1 MQYRRLG
8 RTGLKISEV
17 CLGTMTFGTAGWG
30 IEEEQAKS
38 IVDLALEA
46 GVNALDTANS
56 YAGGR
61 SEEMLGRLLKGR
73 RDKLIVATKVFN
85 PMGPDI
91 NDSGTSR
98 WHIMHAVEASLRRLQ
113 TDYIDLYQI
122 HHVDQETPTE
132 ERLRALDDLVRQGKV
147 RYIGVSNEYAWRLCD
162 ALWIS
167 ESQHLARYESLQP
180 QYNLLTRDIEEE
192 VLPLCRDKR
201 VGVIVWAP
209 LAAGYLTGKY
219 EPGAAPPKQT
229 RLGQT
234 DSMIQR
240 YFSPQSEEI
249 LASLRAIAEELQ
261 RSMSQVALRWVLD
274 QPGITSVIVGATSSD
289 QLRNNL
295 GCTGWTIPS
304 DPLARLNEVSRLP
317 PRFPHSMEQNMHQ
330 RRAEAVQMGRAAAP
344 E

>member
-1 MQYRRLG
+1 L
-8 RTGLKISEV
+8 
-17 CLGTMTFGTAGWG
+17 
-30 IEEEQAKS
+30 
-38 IVDLALEA
+38 DA

-56 YAGGR
+56 YAEGR

-98 WHIMHAVEASLRRLQ
+98 RHIMQAAEASLRRLQ

-122 HHVDQETPTE
+122 HHVDRETPTE

-147 RYIGVSNEYAWRLCD
+147 RYIGVSNEYARRLCD

-167 ESQHLARYESLQP
+167 ESQQLARYESLQP

-192 VLPLCRDKR
+192 ILPLCREKR

-209 LAAGYLTGKY
+209 LAGGYLTGKY
-219 EPGAAPPKQT
+219 ETRVAPPQQT
-229 RLGQT
+229 RFGQT

-240 YFSPQSEEI
+240 FFSPQSDEI
-249 LASLRAIAEELQ
+249 LATLRSSAEEMG
-261 RSMSQVALRWVLD
+261 RSMSQVALRWILD
-274 QPGITSVIVGATSSD
+274 QAGITSVIVGATSAD

-295 GCTGWTIPS
+295 GCTGWTLP
-304 DPLARLNEVSRLP
+304 PALLAQLNDISRLP

-330 RRAEAVQMGRAAAP
+330 RRADAVQMGKPEASAP
-344 E
+344 IGKS